1 MKYNMRTRRLRWCFL
16 LFYLFTLSA
25 YSWAQEKN
33 SGTTSAEEKPLDL
46 IFQKLEASDFNG
58 SAYTISG
65 EVIRTLPVTNLTNVL
80 AGLVPGFFS
89 RQSEGGMV
97 NESAS
102 YWIRGIRT
110 FSEGVLV
117 LVDGQERD
125 FGVLSSHEVES
136 ITVLKDAA
144 ATVLYG
150 MRGANGV
157 ILVKTRKGSTGK
169 PSVEFSTQM
178 INQQPLNLLK
188 PLGTLEYAQHYNAAL
203 QNDLMDET
211 NMYSDSYLANYRNR
225 AGVSPEIYPD
235 IDWLGDYFKESTWLQ
250 RYNLNVSGGSD
261 RTRYFVNGGFI
272 NQSGMFETEDDFS
285 YNTNNKIDRY
295 NIRSNIEFDVTA
307 STTLS
312 IDLYGWYERQNRP
325 GGDSYGAYYALATV
339 APNSFPAYF
348 ADSGNYIDQAG
359 NAITGINGKI
369 IAGNGIST
377 NPWALLNRN
386 GYATLEKQYGSFR
399 SQLTQDLSALTP
411 GLKASFILSMD
422 SYATAVIDRTKG
434 YAYYQINDP
443 ATPDVLRKTGTDGK
457 MANDVTN
464 KNSQRR
470 TNLTGQ
476 LSYDKQFNS
485 HHVTA
490 LAFYNQYESA
500 DEVSIPGRFQT
511 VGGWLGYN
519 FAKRYGIDVLMSY
532 EGAYKFAPGKRF
544 GFFPTVAAGW
554 TISNEP
560 FFLSLKEAV
569 PHLKLK
575 ASYGRL
581 GSHRGVGEFRYMGR
595 LNATTAIYNFGNA
608 MGNVTGYVEDII
620 ANPGLTWEKSEQINA
635 GLEAGLFKNRLTL
648 SAEYFR
654 DNRTDIYVTNNRI
667 TSLLGTVA
675 VVEEN
680 IGEMY
685 TNGLDLA
692 AMLNAHIGNLGY
704 TLGGTWSFSRN
715 MVTRMGEVD
724 QPYPW
729 LQTAGYPRGIQRGY
743 VAEGFF
749 NSYEEIAA
757 APKHSF
763 SEVQP
768 GDIRYKDINADGIVD
783 TNDRIPL
790 GYGDTPDIFY
800 GINLGISFKGFGINA
815 LFQGASC
822 VSRTLGGRVAF
833 PFYEKG
839 NMYEHQLDYWTPENR
854 DAKWPALSTV
864 YSGGVNN
871 SQVSSFW
878 IKDADYLRLNTLE
891 IYYDFPE
898 RVFNQ
903 TIIKDLRVFANG
915 YNLFTWTN
923 YDSPLGPEE
932 NPDGS
937 GMPLTRNLSIGCSI
951 KF

>member
-1 MKYNMRTRRLRWCFL
+1 MKCKMRTRKFRWCL
-16 LFYLFTLSA
+16 LFLYLLSLPA
-25 YSWAQEKN
+25 HSWAQAEN
-33 SGTTSAEEKPLDL
+33 GETIPEEKQLDL
-46 IFQKLEASDFNG
+46 IFQKMEASDFNG

-65 EVIRTLPVTNLTNVL
+65 ELIRTLPVTNLTNVL

-110 FSEGVLV
+110 YSEGVLV

-125 FGVLSSHEVES
+125 FGVLTSHEVES
-136 ITVLKDAA
+136 ITVLKDAS

-157 ILVKTRKGSTGK
+157 ILVKTRKGITGK

-178 INQQPLNLLK
+178 INQQPVNLLK
-188 PLGTLEYAQHYNAAL
+188 PLGALEYAMHYNNAVE
-203 QNDLMDET
+203 NDMLDET

-225 AGVSPEIYPD
+225 TGVNPELYPD
-235 IDWLGDYFKESTWLQ
+235 INWLDEYFKKSTWLQ

-272 NQSGMFETEDDFS
+272 TQQGMFNTEDDFT

-295 NIRSNIEFDVTA
+295 NVRSNVEFDVT
-307 STTLS
+307 STTLLS

-325 GGDSYGAYYALATV
+325 GGDSYGAYYALATT
-339 APNSFPAYF
+339 APNAFPAYYL
-348 ADSGNYIDQAG
+348 DNGNYTDQAG
-359 NAITGINGKI
+359 NTISGINGKI
-369 IAGNGIST
+369 ISGNGIST

-399 SQLTQDLSALTP
+399 SQLTQDLAVITP

-422 SYATAVIDRTKG
+422 SYATAVIDRTKAF
-434 YAYYQINDP
+434 AYYQVADQT
-443 ATPDVLRKTGTDGK
+443 TPNVLRKTGTDGK

-464 KNSQRR
+464 KDSQRR

-476 LSYDKQFNS
+476 LSWARQIKL
-485 HHVTA
+485 HHISA

-500 DEVSIPGRFQT
+500 NEVSIPSRFQGF
-511 VGGWLGYN
+511 GGWFGYN
-519 FAKRYGIDVLMSY
+519 YGKRYGIDFLMSY

-554 TISNEP
+554 TVSNEP
-560 FFLSLKEAV
+560 FFQSLKEAV

-575 ASYGRL
+575 VSYGNL
-581 GSHRGVGEFRYMGR
+581 GSHRGVAEFQYLGR
-595 LNATTAIYNFGNA
+595 LNATSGVYNFGNA
-608 MGNVTGYVEDII
+608 MGAVPGYVEDII
-620 ANPGLTWEKSEQINA
+620 ANPGLTWEKTEQINA
-635 GLEAGLFKNRLTL
+635 GLEAGLFKNQLTL

-654 DNRTDIYVTNNRI
+654 DNRTDMFVSNNRI
-667 TSLLGTVA
+667 TSMLGTVA
-675 VVEEN
+675 IVEEN

-692 AMLNAHIGNLGY
+692 ARINSQIGKLGY

-715 MVTRMGEVD
+715 MVTKTGEVD

-729 LQTAGYPRGIQRGY
+729 LQTAGYPRGVKRGY
-743 VAEGFF
+743 IAEGFF
-749 NSYEEIAA
+749 GSYEEIAA
-757 APKHSF
+757 APRHTF

-768 GDIRYKDINADGIVD
+768 GDIRYKDINGDGIID
-783 TNDRIPL
+783 TNDRVPI

-800 GINLGISFKGFGINA
+800 GINLGLSYKGFGIHA

-822 VSRTLGGRVAF
+822 VSRTMGGRVAF
-833 PFYEKG
+833 PFYGKG
-839 NMYEHQLDYWTPENR
+839 NMYEHQLNYWTPENN
-854 DAKWPALSTV
+854 DPEWPALSTV

-891 IYYDFPE
+891 ISYDFPE
-898 RVFNQ
+898 RLFNQ
-903 TIIKDLRVFANG
+903 TIIKDLRLFANG
-915 YNLFTWTN
+915 YNLYTWTN

-932 NPDGS
+932 NPEGE
-937 GMPLTRNLSIGCSI
+937 GMPLTRNFSLGCSI

>member
-1 MKYNMRTRRLRWCFL
+1 MRTRKLRWCFL
-16 LFYLFTLSA
+16 LFYLFYLPSYSSA
-25 YSWAQEKN
+25 QVTNNE
-33 SGTTSAEEKPLDL
+33 TTPVEGKPLDL
-46 IFQKLEASDFNG
+46 IFQKLDASDFNG

-110 FSEGVLV
+110 YSEGVLV

-150 MRGANGV
+150 LRGANGI

-169 PSVEFSTQM
+169 PIVEFSSQM
-178 INQQPLNLLK
+178 INQQPLYLLK
-188 PLGTLEYAQHYNAAL
+188 PLGSLDYAQHYNIAL
-203 QNDLMDET
+203 QNDMLDES
-211 NMYSDSYLANYRNR
+211 NMYTDSYLSNYRNQT
-225 AGVSPEIYPD
+225 GVNPELYPD
-235 IDWLGDYFKESTWLQ
+235 IDWLDKYFKKSTWLQ
-250 RYNLNVSGGSD
+250 RYNLNISGGSE
-261 RTRYFVNGGFI
+261 RTRYFLNGGFLS
-272 NQSGMFETEDDFS
+272 QSGMFKTEDDFT
-285 YNTNNKIDRY
+285 YNTNNNVGRY
-295 NIRSNIEFDVTA
+295 NVRSNVEFDVTS
-307 STTLS
+307 STLLS
-312 IDLYGWYERQNRP
+312 IDLYGWFESQNRP

-339 APNSFPAYF
+339 APNAFPPYYN
-348 ADSGNYIDQAG
+348 DIGNYVDQAG
-359 NAITGINGKI
+359 NAVTGINGKI

-386 GYATLEKQYGSFR
+386 GYATMEKQYGSFR
-399 SQLTQDLSALTP
+399 SQLTQDLSVLTP

-422 SYATAVIDRTKG
+422 SYAQAVIDRTKG
-434 YAYYQINDP
+434 FAYYQIIDQT
-443 ATPDVLRKTGTDGK
+443 TPSVLRKTGTDGK

-464 KNSQRR
+464 KSSQRR
-470 TNLTGQ
+470 TSLTGQ
-476 LSYDKQFNS
+476 VSYGRQFGKNEI
-485 HHVTA
+485 TA
-490 LAFYNQYESA
+490 LAFYNQYELA
-500 DEVSIPGRFQT
+500 NEVAIPNRYQG

-519 FAKRYGIDVLMSY
+519 YAKRYGVDLLMSY
-532 EGAYKFAPGKRF
+532 EGAYKFAPGRRF

-554 TISNEP
+554 TVSNEP
-560 FFLSLKEAV
+560 FFQSLKVAI
-569 PHLKLK
+569 PHLKLR
-575 ASYGRL
+575 ASYGKL
-581 GSHRGVGEFRYMGR
+581 GSHRGVSEFQYMGR
-595 LNATTAIYNFGNA
+595 LNATTGIYNFGNA
-608 MGNVTGYVEDII
+608 MGAVAGYVEDII
-620 ANPGLTWEKSEQINA
+620 ANPGLTWEKTEQINI
-635 GLEAGLFKNRLTL
+635 GLDAGLFKNRLTL

-654 DNRTDIYVTNNRI
+654 DNRSDMYVTNNRI

-675 VVEEN
+675 TVEEN

-685 TNGLDLA
+685 TNGIDLA
-692 AMLNAHIGNLGY
+692 ARLNSHIGKVGY
-704 TLGGTWSFSRN
+704 TLGGTYSFSRN

-729 LQTAGYPRGIQRGY
+729 LQTAGYPRGVKRGY
-743 VAEGFF
+743 IAEGFF

-757 APKHSF
+757 APRHSF

-768 GDIRYKDINADGIVD
+768 GDIRYRDINGDGIID
-783 TNDRIPL
+783 TNDRVPI

-800 GINLGISFKGFGINA
+800 GINLGLSYRGFGVAA
-815 LFQGASC
+815 LFQGAAC
-822 VSRTLGGRVAF
+822 VSRTMGGRVSF

-839 NMYEHQLDYWTPENR
+839 NMYEHQLDYWTPEHL
-854 DAKWPALSTV
+854 DARWPALSTV

-898 RVFNQ
+898 RVFNG
-903 TIIKDLRVFANG
+903 TIIKGLRLFVNG
-915 YNLFTWTN
+915 FNLFTWTI
-923 YDSPLGPEE
+923 YDSPVGPED
-932 NPDGS
+932 NPNGE
-937 GMPLTRNLSIGCSI
+937 GMPVTRNFSAGCSI